1 MSGADASGVR
11 RLEDIGGALDGVG
24 FAGDWHANTAWAV
37 RAIEYAATQGISTL
51 IHTGDFAFTFER
63 EYLDALQAEGE
74 RRDVTVL
81 AVRGNHDST
90 EEIGYLPRN
99 AEGFLEARPRVLMIP
114 DGHRWE
120 INGVSL
126 MGLGGAGSIDRVHR
140 YAGETW
146 WADERLD
153 PRLVDALEGTVDVV
167 ISHDS
172 PHGVKLPVDP
182 LVEIHF
188 HRLDDSVVDYCLRN
202 RMVLARGVERV
213 RPSLLVHGH
222 FHLLGAFERPLKP
235 GEGPVATR
243 IVCLDRDDMGLERNV
258 LTAAEVVGLP
268 LTAPVG

>member
-1 MSGADASGVR
+1 MSAAVGAEAR
-11 RLEDIGGALDGVG
+11 TLEELAVALEGVG
-24 FAGDWHANTAWAV
+24 FAGDWHANTPWAV
-37 RAIEYAATQGISTL
+37 RAVEYAAAQGIATL
-51 IHTGDFAFTFER
+51 IHTGDFAFRFER
-63 EYLDALQAEGE
+63 EFLDGLQEACE
-74 RRDVTVL
+74 RWGVTVL

-90 EEIGYLPRN
+90 EEIGYLPKN

-126 MGLGGAGSIDRVHR
+126 LGLGGAGSIDRIHR
-140 YAGETW
+140 TADETW

-153 PRLVDALEGTVDVV
+153 PRLVDSLEGAANVV

-172 PHGVKLPVDP
+172 PFGVKLPVDP

-235 GEGPVATR
+235 GEGPTATR

-268 LTAPVG
+268 LTARVG